1 MRILVS
7 AIIDVK
13 KAAPNRLHHFLK
25 YLTKNHDIT
34 VTCINDSWKAKQVNI
49 ESQYKDFHDVLSTLK
64 LRYITEK
71 PISPIK
77 QEIFSP
83 IFLRDVKE
91 FDKEKFDI
99 LFNYNTLISGY
110 YLAKKLKIPMV
121 YDIADDLPAMI
132 SNSPQVPSYLQGIG
146 KWFGEKMVERT
157 IQQSVKVCAISDVF
171 RINHS
176 ISQEKFQIIPNGVDT
191 SLFKKVESSVRD
203 DLNIKSCV
211 VLGYVGVL
219 REWVDLTPVY
229 QVLKKL
235 DDTKLLIVGQE
246 GLYEENREMVRNL
259 GIEDKVIFTGN
270 VPYVDVPKYV
280 AAMDICLI
288 PFKDN
293 AISHNSIPLKLF
305 EYMAC
310 EKPVISSS
318 IGGVKNLV
326 GERVLYCDIAEE
338 YDSIIRKYRTQKGS
352 INGISDNREFV
363 KRNYEWDLIGRNLAT
378 LFEDLR
384 T

>member
-1 MRILVS
+1 MKILVS

-25 YLTKNHDIT
+25 YLSKNHDIT
-34 VTCINDSWKAKQVNI
+34 VICINDSWKAKQINI
-49 ESQYKDFHDVLSTLK
+49 ESQYKDFYDILSTIK

-83 IFLRDVKE
+83 IYLRNVKKLE
-91 FDKEKFDI
+91 EEKFDI

-110 YLAKKLKIPMV
+110 FLAKKLKIPMI

-132 SNSPQVPSYLQGIG
+132 GESLQIPACFRGIG
-146 KWFGEKMVERT
+146 KWIGKVMVNRS
-157 IQQSVKVCAISDVF
+157 IDQAVCISAISDVF
-171 RINHS
+171 QKDYS
-176 ISQEKFQIIPNGVDT
+176 IPIEKFQIIPNGVDT
-191 SLFKKVESSVRD
+191 SLFKRVESTVRE
-203 DLNIKSCV
+203 DLNIKSCF

-229 QVLKKL
+229 HVLKKL
-235 DDTKLLIVGQE
+235 GNTKFLIVGQE
-246 GLYEENREMVRNL
+246 GLYEENRKMVKTL

-270 VPYVDVPKYV
+270 VPYVDVPQYIE
-280 AAMDICLI
+280 AMDVCLI

-293 AISHNSIPLKLF
+293 AISHNAVPLKLF

-310 EKPVISSS
+310 EKPVISTNLE
-318 IGGVKNLV
+318 GVKNSV
-326 GERVLYCDIAEE
+326 GDRIFYCDKPDDYYSTIKNLQKKEE
-338 YDSIIRKYRTQKGS
+338 SVNFLQNNRIYIEDHFKWNSIGVLVEQILEES
-352 INGISDNREFV
+352 I
-363 KRNYEWDLIGRNLAT
+363 
-378 LFEDLR
+378 
-384 T
+384 